1 MSSVSAL
8 LPPLCSVGA
17 EGSRRAALI
26 LPKGVEDAVIFAVV
40 AQSDTER
47 GESLG
52 GSR

>member
-1 MSSVSAL
+1 
-8 LPPLCSVGA
+8 
-17 EGSRRAALI
+17 

-52 GSR
+52 GSMGGAAVDEVDMVCTCVSGLVD